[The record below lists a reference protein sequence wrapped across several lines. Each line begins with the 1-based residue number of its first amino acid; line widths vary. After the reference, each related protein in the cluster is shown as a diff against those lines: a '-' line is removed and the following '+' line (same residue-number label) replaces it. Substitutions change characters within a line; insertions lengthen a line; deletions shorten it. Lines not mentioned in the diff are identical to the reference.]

1 MPNPIPI
8 TLDVSARL
16 GAFRLEIHERIT
28 ATAVALFG
36 PSGAGKTTILDTI
49 AGFRSPDRG
58 EIEID
63 QHLLFSSERGVDLP
77 SRERRVGYVP
87 QDVAVF
93 PHLGVRANVM
103 YGASRGSAPPLER
116 VVKIL
121 EIDDLLERRAAGLSG
136 GERQRVALA
145 RAIMSSPELL
155 LLDEPL
161 TALDVPL
168 RRTVISYLR
177 RIRDELGVPILYVSH
192 DLDEVRLVADWVV
205 SIVDGAVTASGP
217 VADVMPVGG
226 PGA

>member
-1 MPNPIPI
+1 MTIPM
-8 TLDVSARL
+8 TLDVSARV
-16 GAFRLEIHERIT
+16 GDFRLEIHERFS

-36 PSGAGKTTILDTI
+36 PSGAGKTTLLDLI

-58 EIEID
+58 EIEIGR
-63 QHLLFSSERGVDLP
+63 HLLFSSERGVDVP
-77 SRERRVGYVP
+77 SRDRRVGYVP

-93 PHLGVRANVM
+93 PHLGVRANVL
-103 YGASRGSAPPLER
+103 YGVGRGTPPPLER

-121 EIDDLLERRAAGLSG
+121 EIEDVLDRRSTGLSG

-168 RRTVISYLR
+168 RRKVIQYLE
-177 RIRDELGVPILYVSH
+177 RIRDELSMPILYVSH
-192 DLDEVRLVADWVV
+192 DPEEVRRVADWVV
-205 SIVDGAVTASGP
+205 SIADGIVTASGP
-217 VADVMPVGG
+217 VTEVLPRLGSNR
-226 PGA
+226 